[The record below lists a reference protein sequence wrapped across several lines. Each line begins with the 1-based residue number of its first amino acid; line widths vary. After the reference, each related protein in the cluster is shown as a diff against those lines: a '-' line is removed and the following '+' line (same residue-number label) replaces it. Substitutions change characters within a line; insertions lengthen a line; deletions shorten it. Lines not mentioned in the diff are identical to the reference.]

1 MVLTAKAFALAIQI
15 ELAPA
20 LRTGTPIAHRS
31 LLCRAIARVNGELAN
46 SRAHGRYAGAISLI
60 PVENRMDRL
69 ASMETFVRVVETG
82 SFSRQLRVG
91 QPAVSKSVAQLEE
104 YLGVKL
110 LTRST
115 RGLTPTE
122 AGLGYLER
130 ARRALEEAAEAE
142 LAARGAGAGLKGRLR
157 ICAAVTFARIHLIPL
172 LPKFLAQN
180 PDLELEV
187 ILDDR
192 QIDLVQEGIDVALR
206 MGKLMDSALTA
217 RCIARCKRLVLGTP
231 AYFEHAFNAKRLEQA
246 SGRCLSSGGQRLV
259 VSARNLRI
267 GGLGSKQITRD
278 RRGRCE
284 SCCARRYRTD
294 HRVRVDVHSR
304 TAVGCGPRGV
314 AGMGSPRT
322 RSLGCV
328 SLRTG
333 RDGQDKGVR
342 EFLRAYLQRLSGLRP
357 AARLCACLFD
367 RL

>member
-1 MVLTAKAFALAIQI
+1 
-15 ELAPA
+15 
-20 LRTGTPIAHRS
+20 
-31 LLCRAIARVNGELAN
+31 
-46 SRAHGRYAGAISLI
+46 
-60 PVENRMDRL
+60 MDRL

-82 SFSRQLRVG
+82 SFSGAARQLRVG

-110 LTRST
+110 LARST

-180 PDLELEV
+180 PDLDLEV

-217 RCIARCKRLVLGTP
+217 RRIARCKRFVLGTP
-231 AYFEHAFNAKRLEQA
+231 AYFDREGTPSTPSELSKHQAVIYLQEGSVWSFRRESTELAVTVQSRLRVTAAEGVRAAVLADVGLTIASEWMFSPELRSGAVRAVLREWDLPPHDLWAVFPSGRAATAKTRAFVDFFERTFNA
-246 SGRCLSSGGQRLV
+246 
-259 VSARNLRI
+259 
-267 GGLGSKQITRD
+267 
-278 RRGRCE
+278 
-284 SCCARRYRTD
+284 
-294 HRVRVDVHSR
+294 
-304 TAVGCGPRGV
+304 
-314 AGMGSPRT
+314 
-322 RSLGCV
+322 
-328 SLRTG
+328 
-333 RDGQDKGVR
+333 
-342 EFLRAYLQRLSGLRP
+342 
-357 AARLCACLFD
+357 
-367 RL
+367 